1 MMHLFESQGV
11 NWEQVLICPHFP
23 TDGCSCR
30 KPHLGLVKEY
40 LASGR
45 IDFANSFVIGD
56 RQTDLQL
63 ADNMGIR
70 GIRYHPQDHDWL
82 AIRDQLLSKGRV
94 AEVERYTKETRIQV
108 AVDLD
113 KSGGNQIATGIGFF
127 DHMLDQIATHA
138 GFRLKLKVSGDLHI
152 DDHHTV
158 EDVGLALGQALRQA
172 LGNKRGIGRFGFVL
186 AMDEVQAVI
195 DGRPRLID
203 GSNDSAQAPSLTELD
218 VATALDLSGRP
229 YFVFDCP
236 SGFGRDSV
244 GEMATEM
251 VPHFFR
257 SLSDAMAITLQMKV
271 GSGNTHHQW
280 RRCSRALAAP
290 CVRPF
295 GWKGASF
302 PPARE
307 CCDGYKQTEAGHYRH
322 RLREPRFGA
331 HGIRA
336 PRRAAAV
343 SREAADIERADKL
356 ILPGVGTAVAAMK
369 NLNERGLVPL
379 IRAAKQPLLGF
390 ASACRCW
397 RRRPKR
403 AWRPMARPMP

>member
-1 MMHLFESQGV
+1 MKTPFLFIDRDGTLIEEPVTDKQVDSLAKLRFEPMVIPVLRELQAAGYVLVMVTNQDGLGTASLPLENFQPPHDLMMHLFESQGV
-11 NWEQVLICPHFP
+11 KWEQVLICPHFP

-63 ADNMGIR
+63 ADNMGIG

-82 AIRDQLLSKGRV
+82 AIRDQLLTVLSPNKGRT
-94 AEVERYTKETRIQV
+94 ASVERNTKETRIQV
-108 AVDLD
+108 AIDLD
-113 KSGGNQIATGIGFF
+113 PSATNKSSGNQITTGIGFF

-138 GFRLKLKVSGDLHI
+138 GFQLKLNVSGDLHI

-195 DGRPRLID
+195 DARP
-203 GSNDSAQAPSLTELD
+203 LTEQE
-218 VATALDLSGRP
+218 VSTALDLSGRP

-236 SGFGRDSV
+236 SGFGRDNV

-271 GSGNTHHQW
+271 GSGNTHHQVEALFKGFG
-280 RRCSRALAAP
+280 RALRQAIRVEGSDLP
-290 CVRPF
+290 SS
-295 GWKGASF
+295 KGV
-302 PPARE
+302 
-307 CCDGYKQTEAGHYRH
+307 
-322 RLREPRFGA
+322 L
-331 HGIRA
+331 
-336 PRRAAAV
+336 
-343 SREAADIERADKL
+343 
-356 ILPGVGTAVAAMK
+356 
-369 NLNERGLVPL
+369 
-379 IRAAKQPLLGF
+379 
-390 ASACRCW
+390 
-397 RRRPKR
+397 
-403 AWRPMARPMP
+403 

>member
-1 MMHLFESQGV
+1 MKTPFLFIDRDGTLIEEPVTDKQVDSLAKLRFEPMVIPVLRELQAAGYVLVMVTNQDGLGTASLPLENFQPPHDLMMHLFESQGV
-11 NWEQVLICPHFP
+11 SWEQVLICPHFP

-70 GIRYHPQDHDWL
+70 GIRYHLQDHDWL

-113 KSGGNQIATGIGFF
+113 PSATNKSGGNQIATGIGFF

-195 DGRPRLID
+195 DGRPRLVD
-203 GSNDSAQAPSLTELD
+203 GANDSAQAPSLTELD

-271 GSGNTHHQW
+271 GSGNTHHQVEALFKGFG
-280 RRCSRALAAP
+280 RALRQAIRVEGSELP
-290 CVRPF
+290 SS
-295 GWKGASF
+295 KGV
-302 PPARE
+302 
-307 CCDGYKQTEAGHYRH
+307 
-322 RLREPRFGA
+322 L
-331 HGIRA
+331 
-336 PRRAAAV
+336 
-343 SREAADIERADKL
+343 
-356 ILPGVGTAVAAMK
+356 
-369 NLNERGLVPL
+369 
-379 IRAAKQPLLGF
+379 
-390 ASACRCW
+390 
-397 RRRPKR
+397 
-403 AWRPMARPMP
+403 

>member
-1 MMHLFESQGV
+1 MKTPFLFIDRDGTLIEEPVTDKQVDSLAKLRFEPMVIPVLRELQAAGYVLVMVTNQDGLGTASLPLENFQPPHDLMMHLFESQGV
-11 NWEQVLICPHFP
+11 YWEQVLICPHFP

-113 KSGGNQIATGIGFF
+113 PSATNKSGGNQIATGIGFF

-195 DGRPRLID
+195 DGRPRLVD
-203 GSNDSAQAPSLTELD
+203 GANDSAQAPSLTELD

-271 GSGNTHHQW
+271 GSGNTHHQVEALFKGFG
-280 RRCSRALAAP
+280 RALRQAIRVEGSELP
-290 CVRPF
+290 SS
-295 GWKGASF
+295 KGV
-302 PPARE
+302 
-307 CCDGYKQTEAGHYRH
+307 
-322 RLREPRFGA
+322 L
-331 HGIRA
+331 
-336 PRRAAAV
+336 
-343 SREAADIERADKL
+343 
-356 ILPGVGTAVAAMK
+356 
-369 NLNERGLVPL
+369 
-379 IRAAKQPLLGF
+379 
-390 ASACRCW
+390 
-397 RRRPKR
+397 
-403 AWRPMARPMP
+403 

>member
-1 MMHLFESQGV
+1 MKTPFLFIYRDGTLIEEPVTDKQVDSLAKLRFEPMVIPVLRELQAAGYVLVMVTNQDGLGTASLPLENFQPPHDLMMHLFESQGV
-11 NWEQVLICPHFP
+11 KWEQVLICPHFP

-40 LASGR
+40 LAAGR

-63 ADNMGIR
+63 ADNLGIG

-82 AIRDQLLSKGRV
+82 AIRDQLLAVLSPDKGRV
-94 AEVERYTKETRIQV
+94 ASVERNTKETRIQV

-113 KSGGNQIATGIGFF
+113 PSATNKSGGNQIATGIGFF

-138 GFRLKLKVSGDLHI
+138 GFQLKLNVSGDLHI

-195 DGRPRLID
+195 DARP
-203 GSNDSAQAPSLTELD
+203 LTEQE
-218 VATALDLSGRP
+218 VSTALDLSGRP

-271 GSGNTHHQW
+271 GSGNTHHQVEALFKGFG
-280 RRCSRALAAP
+280 RALRQAIRVEGSELP
-290 CVRPF
+290 SS
-295 GWKGASF
+295 KGV
-302 PPARE
+302 
-307 CCDGYKQTEAGHYRH
+307 
-322 RLREPRFGA
+322 L
-331 HGIRA
+331 
-336 PRRAAAV
+336 
-343 SREAADIERADKL
+343 
-356 ILPGVGTAVAAMK
+356 
-369 NLNERGLVPL
+369 
-379 IRAAKQPLLGF
+379 
-390 ASACRCW
+390 
-397 RRRPKR
+397 
-403 AWRPMARPMP
+403 

>member
-1 MMHLFESQGV
+1 MKTPFLFIDRDGTLIEEPVTDKQVDSLAKLRFEPMVIPVLRELQAAGYVLVMVTNQDGLGTASLPLENFQPPHDLMMHLFESQGV
-11 NWEQVLICPHFP
+11 KWEQVLICPHFP

-56 RQTDLQL
+56 RLTDLQL
-63 ADNMGIR
+63 AENMGIS

-82 AIRDQLLSKGRV
+82 AIRDQLLAVLRPDKGRV
-94 AEVERYTKETRIQV
+94 ASVERNTKETRIQV

-113 KSGGNQIATGIGFF
+113 PSATNKSNGNQIATGIGFF

-138 GFRLKLKVSGDLHI
+138 GFQLKLNVSGDLHI

-195 DGRPRLID
+195 DARP
-203 GSNDSAQAPSLTELD
+203 LTEQE
-218 VATALDLSGRP
+218 VSTALDLSGRP

-236 SGFGRDSV
+236 SGFGRDKV

-271 GSGNTHHQW
+271 GSGNTHHQVEALFKGFG
-280 RRCSRALAAP
+280 RALRQAIRVEGSELP
-290 CVRPF
+290 SS
-295 GWKGASF
+295 KGV
-302 PPARE
+302 
-307 CCDGYKQTEAGHYRH
+307 
-322 RLREPRFGA
+322 L
-331 HGIRA
+331 
-336 PRRAAAV
+336 
-343 SREAADIERADKL
+343 
-356 ILPGVGTAVAAMK
+356 
-369 NLNERGLVPL
+369 
-379 IRAAKQPLLGF
+379 
-390 ASACRCW
+390 
-397 RRRPKR
+397 
-403 AWRPMARPMP
+403 

>member
-1 MMHLFESQGV
+1 MKTPFLFIDRDGTLIEEPVTDKQVDSLAKLRFEPMVIPVLRELQAAGYVLVMVTNQDGLGTASLPLENFQPPHDLMMHLFESQGV

-30 KPHLGLVKEY
+30 KPHLGLVKAY

-63 ADNMGIR
+63 AENMGIR
-70 GIRYHPQDHDWL
+70 GIRYHPQDHGWL
-82 AIRDQLLSKGRV
+82 AIRDQLLTVLSPNKGRT
-94 AEVERYTKETRIQV
+94 ASVERNTKETRIQV

-113 KSGGNQIATGIGFF
+113 PSDTNKSGGNQIATGIGFF

-138 GFRLKLKVSGDLHI
+138 GFQLKLNVSGDLHI

-195 DGRPRLID
+195 DARP
-203 GSNDSAQAPSLTELD
+203 LTEQE
-218 VATALDLSGRP
+218 VSTALDLSGRP

-236 SGFGRDSV
+236 SGFGRDNV

-271 GSGNTHHQW
+271 GSGNTHHQVEALFKGFG
-280 RRCSRALAAP
+280 RALRQAIRVEGSELP
-290 CVRPF
+290 SS
-295 GWKGASF
+295 KGV
-302 PPARE
+302 
-307 CCDGYKQTEAGHYRH
+307 
-322 RLREPRFGA
+322 L
-331 HGIRA
+331 
-336 PRRAAAV
+336 
-343 SREAADIERADKL
+343 
-356 ILPGVGTAVAAMK
+356 
-369 NLNERGLVPL
+369 
-379 IRAAKQPLLGF
+379 
-390 ASACRCW
+390 
-397 RRRPKR
+397 
-403 AWRPMARPMP
+403 

>member
-1 MMHLFESQGV
+1 MKTPFLFIDRDGTLIEEPVTDKQVDSLAKLRFEPMVIPVLRELQAAGYVLVMVTNQDGLGTASLPLENFQPPHDLMMHLFESQGV
-11 NWEQVLICPHFP
+11 KWEQVLICPHFP

-63 ADNMGIR
+63 AENMGIG

-94 AEVERYTKETRIQV
+94 ASVERYTKETRIQV
-108 AVDLD
+108 AAVDLD

-138 GFRLKLKVSGDLHI
+138 GFQLKLNVSGDLHI

-195 DGRPRLID
+195 D
-203 GSNDSAQAPSLTELD
+203 
-218 VATALDLSGRP
+218 
-229 YFVFDCP
+229 
-236 SGFGRDSV
+236 
-244 GEMATEM
+244 
-251 VPHFFR
+251 
-257 SLSDAMAITLQMKV
+257 
-271 GSGNTHHQW
+271 
-280 RRCSRALAAP
+280 
-290 CVRPF
+290 
-295 GWKGASF
+295 
-302 PPARE
+302 
-307 CCDGYKQTEAGHYRH
+307 
-322 RLREPRFGA
+322 
-331 HGIRA
+331 
-336 PRRAAAV
+336 
-343 SREAADIERADKL
+343 
-356 ILPGVGTAVAAMK
+356 
-369 NLNERGLVPL
+369 
-379 IRAAKQPLLGF
+379 
-390 ASACRCW
+390 
-397 RRRPKR
+397 
-403 AWRPMARPMP
+403 ARPADRAGGEHRAGS

>member
-1 MMHLFESQGV
+1 MNTPFLFIDRDGTLIEEPVTDKQVDSLAKLRFEPMVIPVLRELQAAGYVLVMVTNQDGLGTASLPLENFQPPHDLMMHLFESQGV
-11 NWEQVLICPHFP
+11 KWEQVLICPHFP
-23 TDGCSCR
+23 TDDCSCR

-63 ADNMGIR
+63 AENMGIC

-82 AIRDQLLSKGRV
+82 AIRDQLLSKRRV

-113 KSGGNQIATGIGFF
+113 PSATNKSNGNQIATGIGFF

-138 GFRLKLKVSGDLHI
+138 GFQLKLKVSGDLHI

-172 LGNKRGIGRFGFVL
+172 LGNKLGIGRFGFVL

-195 DGRPRLID
+195 DARP
-203 GSNDSAQAPSLTELD
+203 LTEQE
-218 VATALDLSGRP
+218 VSTALDLSGRP

-236 SGFGRDSV
+236 SGFGRDNV

-271 GSGNTHHQW
+271 GSGNTHHQVEALFKGFG
-280 RRCSRALAAP
+280 RALRQAIRVEGSDLP
-290 CVRPF
+290 SS
-295 GWKGASF
+295 KGV
-302 PPARE
+302 
-307 CCDGYKQTEAGHYRH
+307 
-322 RLREPRFGA
+322 L
-331 HGIRA
+331 
-336 PRRAAAV
+336 
-343 SREAADIERADKL
+343 
-356 ILPGVGTAVAAMK
+356 
-369 NLNERGLVPL
+369 
-379 IRAAKQPLLGF
+379 
-390 ASACRCW
+390 
-397 RRRPKR
+397 
-403 AWRPMARPMP
+403 

>member
-1 MMHLFESQGV
+1 M
-11 NWEQVLICPHFP
+11 
-23 TDGCSCR
+23 
-30 KPHLGLVKEY
+30 KEY

-172 LGNKRGIGRFGFVL
+172 L
-186 AMDEVQAVI
+186 AT
-195 DGRPRLID
+195 
-203 GSNDSAQAPSLTELD
+203 SA
-218 VATALDLSGRP
+218 
-229 YFVFDCP
+229 
-236 SGFGRDSV
+236 
-244 GEMATEM
+244 
-251 VPHFFR
+251 
-257 SLSDAMAITLQMKV
+257 
-271 GSGNTHHQW
+271 
-280 RRCSRALAAP
+280 
-290 CVRPF
+290 
-295 GWKGASF
+295 
-302 PPARE
+302 
-307 CCDGYKQTEAGHYRH
+307 
-322 RLREPRFGA
+322 
-331 HGIRA
+331 
-336 PRRAAAV
+336 
-343 SREAADIERADKL
+343 
-356 ILPGVGTAVAAMK
+356 
-369 NLNERGLVPL
+369 
-379 IRAAKQPLLGF
+379 
-390 ASACRCW
+390 ASAASASCW
-397 RRRPKR
+397 RWTRCRR
-403 AWRPMARPMP
+403 

>member
-1 MMHLFESQGV
+1 MKTPFLFIDRDGTLIEEPVTDKQVDSLAKLRFEPMVIPVLRELQAAGYVLVMVTNQDGLGTASLPLENFQPPHDLMMHLFESQGV
-11 NWEQVLICPHFP
+11 KWEQVLICPHFP

-63 ADNMGIR
+63 AENMGIS
-70 GIRYHPQDHDWL
+70 GIRYQPQDHDWL
-82 AIRDQLLSKGRV
+82 AIRDQLLTVLSPNKGRV
-94 AEVERYTKETRIQV
+94 ASVERNTKETRIQV

-113 KSGGNQIATGIGFF
+113 PSATNKSSGNQIATGIGFF

-138 GFRLKLKVSGDLHI
+138 GFQLKLNVSGDLHI

-195 DGRPRLID
+195 DARP
-203 GSNDSAQAPSLTELD
+203 LTEQE
-218 VATALDLSGRP
+218 VSTALDLSGRP

-236 SGFGRDSV
+236 SGFGRDNV

-271 GSGNTHHQW
+271 GSGNTHHQVEALFKGFG
-280 RRCSRALAAP
+280 RALRQAIRVEGSELP
-290 CVRPF
+290 SS
-295 GWKGASF
+295 KGV
-302 PPARE
+302 
-307 CCDGYKQTEAGHYRH
+307 
-322 RLREPRFGA
+322 L
-331 HGIRA
+331 
-336 PRRAAAV
+336 
-343 SREAADIERADKL
+343 
-356 ILPGVGTAVAAMK
+356 
-369 NLNERGLVPL
+369 
-379 IRAAKQPLLGF
+379 
-390 ASACRCW
+390 
-397 RRRPKR
+397 
-403 AWRPMARPMP
+403 

>member
-1 MMHLFESQGV
+1 MSLMKTPFLFIDRDGTLIEEPVTDKQVDSLAKLRLEPMVIPVLRELQAAGYVLVMVTNQDGLGTASLPLENFQPPHDLMMHLFESQGV
-11 NWEQVLICPHFP
+11 KWEQVLICPHFP

-30 KPHLGLVKEY
+30 KPHLGLVKAY

-63 ADNMGIR
+63 AENMGIG
-70 GIRYHPQDHDWL
+70 GIHYHPQDHDWL
-82 AIRDQLLSKGRV
+82 AIRDQLLAILMPNKGRV
-94 AEVERYTKETRIQV
+94 ASVERNTKETRIQV

-113 KSGGNQIATGIGFF
+113 PSATNKSSGNQIATGIGFF

-138 GFRLKLKVSGDLHI
+138 GFQLKLNVSGDLHI

-172 LGNKRGIGRFGFVL
+172 LGNKRGVGRFGFVL

-195 DGRPRLID
+195 DARP
-203 GSNDSAQAPSLTELD
+203 LTEQE
-218 VATALDLSGRP
+218 VSTALDLSGRP

-236 SGFGRDSV
+236 SGFGRDNV

-271 GSGNTHHQW
+271 GSGNTHHQVEALFKGFG
-280 RRCSRALAAP
+280 RALRQAIRVEGSELP
-290 CVRPF
+290 SS
-295 GWKGASF
+295 KGV
-302 PPARE
+302 
-307 CCDGYKQTEAGHYRH
+307 
-322 RLREPRFGA
+322 L
-331 HGIRA
+331 
-336 PRRAAAV
+336 
-343 SREAADIERADKL
+343 
-356 ILPGVGTAVAAMK
+356 
-369 NLNERGLVPL
+369 
-379 IRAAKQPLLGF
+379 
-390 ASACRCW
+390 
-397 RRRPKR
+397 
-403 AWRPMARPMP
+403 

>member
-1 MMHLFESQGV
+1 MKTPFLFIDRDGTLIEEPVTDKQVDSLAKLRFEPMVIPVLRELQAAGYVLVMVTNQDGLGTASLPLENFQPPHDLMMHLFESQGV

-30 KPHLGLVKEY
+30 KPHLGLMKEY

-45 IDFANSFVIGD
+45 IDFVNSFVIGD

-113 KSGGNQIATGIGFF
+113 PSATNKSGGNQIATGIGFF

-195 DGRPRLID
+195 DGRPRLVD
-203 GSNDSAQAPSLTELD
+203 GANDSAQAPSLTELD

-271 GSGNTHHQW
+271 GSGNTHHQVEALFKGFG
-280 RRCSRALAAP
+280 RALRQAIRVEGSELP
-290 CVRPF
+290 SS
-295 GWKGASF
+295 KGV
-302 PPARE
+302 
-307 CCDGYKQTEAGHYRH
+307 
-322 RLREPRFGA
+322 L
-331 HGIRA
+331 
-336 PRRAAAV
+336 
-343 SREAADIERADKL
+343 
-356 ILPGVGTAVAAMK
+356 
-369 NLNERGLVPL
+369 
-379 IRAAKQPLLGF
+379 
-390 ASACRCW
+390 
-397 RRRPKR
+397 
-403 AWRPMARPMP
+403 

>member
-1 MMHLFESQGV
+1 MKTPFLFIDRDGTLIEEPVSDKQVDSLAKLRFEPMVIPVLRELQAAGYVLVMVTNQDGLGTASLPLENFQPPHDLMMHLFESQGV
-11 NWEQVLICPHFP
+11 KWEQVLICPHFP

-30 KPHLGLVKEY
+30 KPHLGLVREY

-63 ADNMGIR
+63 AENMGIS
-70 GIRYHPQDHDWL
+70 GIRYHPLDHGWL
-82 AIRDQLLSKGRV
+82 AIRDQLLTVLSPNKSRV
-94 AEVERYTKETRIQV
+94 AEVERNTKETRIQV
-108 AVDLD
+108 AVDLDPSATD

-138 GFRLKLKVSGDLHI
+138 GFQLKLNVSGDLHI

-195 DGRPRLID
+195 DARP
-203 GSNDSAQAPSLTELD
+203 LTEQE
-218 VATALDLSGRP
+218 VSTALDLSGRP

-236 SGFGRDSV
+236 SGFGRDNV

-271 GSGNTHHQW
+271 GSGNTHHQVEALFKGFG
-280 RRCSRALAAP
+280 RALRQAIRVEGSELP
-290 CVRPF
+290 SS
-295 GWKGASF
+295 KGV
-302 PPARE
+302 
-307 CCDGYKQTEAGHYRH
+307 
-322 RLREPRFGA
+322 L
-331 HGIRA
+331 
-336 PRRAAAV
+336 
-343 SREAADIERADKL
+343 
-356 ILPGVGTAVAAMK
+356 
-369 NLNERGLVPL
+369 
-379 IRAAKQPLLGF
+379 
-390 ASACRCW
+390 
-397 RRRPKR
+397 
-403 AWRPMARPMP
+403 

>member
-1 MMHLFESQGV
+1 MKTPFLFIDRDGTLIEEPVTDKQVDSLAKLRFEPMVIPVLRELQAAGYVLVMVTNQDGLGTASLPLENFQPPHDLMMHLFESQGV
-11 NWEQVLICPHFP
+11 KWEQVVICPHFP

-63 ADNMGIR
+63 ADNMGIG

-82 AIRDQLLSKGRV
+82 AIRDQLLAVLSPDKGRV
-94 AEVERYTKETRIQV
+94 ASVERNTKETRIQV

-113 KSGGNQIATGIGFF
+113 PSATNKSGGNQIATGIGFF

-138 GFRLKLKVSGDLHI
+138 GFQLKLNVSGDLHI

-195 DGRPRLID
+195 DARP
-203 GSNDSAQAPSLTELD
+203 LTEQE
-218 VATALDLSGRP
+218 VSTALDLSGRP

-236 SGFGRDSV
+236 SGFGRDNV

-271 GSGNTHHQW
+271 GSGNTHHQVEALFKGFG
-280 RRCSRALAAP
+280 RALRQAIRVEGSDLP
-290 CVRPF
+290 SS
-295 GWKGASF
+295 KGV
-302 PPARE
+302 
-307 CCDGYKQTEAGHYRH
+307 
-322 RLREPRFGA
+322 L
-331 HGIRA
+331 
-336 PRRAAAV
+336 
-343 SREAADIERADKL
+343 
-356 ILPGVGTAVAAMK
+356 
-369 NLNERGLVPL
+369 
-379 IRAAKQPLLGF
+379 
-390 ASACRCW
+390 
-397 RRRPKR
+397 
-403 AWRPMARPMP
+403 